1 MSDSLMHKLR
11 SYFGYIIASGSK
23 HKVHSPFIYDLIT
36 KVLEDRSESQDYT
49 QIHSCYRELCRSS
62 RVMETTDF
70 GVSENVFSYV
80 TKFLTVSQVAKKSSI
95 RQAEGKLL
103 YRLAKYFK
111 PANILELGTACG
123 ISALYLAK
131 GAPGARLITMEGCA
145 AKADLAKSNFK
156 KLDADNIEVSTG
168 RFDTQLPAVFEK
180 MPVIDLVFM
189 DGHHRY
195 KPTLEYFRRIITK
208 THEDSLVVIDDIHWS
223 PGMERAWEEI
233 QKMPEVIVTVDL
245 YHLGLVFFRK
255 GLSKQHFILR
265 F

>member
-1 MSDSLMHKLR
+1 M
-11 SYFGYIIASGSK
+11 ASGSK
-23 HKVHSPFIYDLIT
+23 HGVHSPFIYDLIT
-36 KVLEDRSESQDYT
+36 KVFEDSSESEAYT
-49 QIHSCYRELCRSS
+49 QIHTCYKELCGSS

-70 GVSENVFSYV
+70 GVSENVYSYV
-80 TKFLTVSQVAKKSSI
+80 TKFLTVSQVARKSSI
-95 RQAEGKLL
+95 SQTEGKLL
-103 YRLAKYFK
+103 YRLANYFK

-123 ISALYLAK
+123 ISTLYLAK
-131 GAPGARLITMEGCA
+131 GAPDARVITMEGCA

-156 KLDADNIEVSTG
+156 KLGADNIEVSTG
-168 RFDTQLPAVFEK
+168 RFDTQLPVVFEK

-189 DGHHRY
+189 DGHHRF
-195 KPTLEYFRRIITK
+195 KPTMEYFKKIITK
-208 THEDSLVVIDDIHWS
+208 IHDESLVVIDDIHWS

-255 GLSKQHFILR
+255 SLSKQHFVLR